1 MDRRKGRG
9 KMGRII
15 LATGGARCGK
25 SRFAEEY
32 AKACGGAVAYIAT
45 AQVKDEEM
53 AFRVGMHQERRPAE
67 WDTYEAPFDAH
78 KAVRE
83 AGKTHDVILFDCV
96 TLYLSNLLCSMDEEE
111 LEVQDAIY
119 QLAGQATN
127 DLIEAARSVDG
138 TVIFVTNEVG
148 GGIVPEHRLARVYR
162 DMAGLAN
169 QRLAAAAAE
178 VYLVVAGIA
187 VDLRKLGEGVRR
199 AGTQ

>member
-1 MDRRKGRG
+1 MG
-9 KMGRII
+9 KII

-32 AKACGGAVAYIAT
+32 AKACGGSVAYIAT
-45 AQVKDEEM
+45 AQVQDAEM
-53 AFRVGMHQERRPAE
+53 AFRVGMHRERRPAQ
-67 WDTYEAPFDAH
+67 WDTYEAPFGAH
-78 KAVRE
+78 KAIRE
-83 AGKTHDVILFDCV
+83 AGKAHDVILFDCV

-119 QLAGQATN
+119 QLTGHAVD
-127 DLIEAARSVDG
+127 DLIEAANSVDS

-148 GGIVPEHRLARVYR
+148 AGIVPEYLLSRVYR

-187 VDLRKLGEGVRR
+187 VDLRKIGEEVRR
-199 AGTQ
+199 AGTR